1 MRFMSP
7 GHDRPMR
14 TRKLSTYFIG
24 ALLLLL
30 LKLLFA
36 ALGVGGILVI
46 ALIAFVAWLLLR
58 RRR

>member
-1 MRFMSP
+1 MSCRQ
-7 GHDRPMR
+7 DRPMR

-24 ALLLLL
+24 AFLLLL

-36 ALGVGGILVI
+36 AFGLGAILVV
-46 ALIAFVAWLLLR
+46 AVVAFAIWLVCR

>member
-1 MRFMSP
+1 
-7 GHDRPMR
+7 MR

-36 ALGVGGILVI
+36 ALGVGAILVI